1 MCSAMMALKE
11 TLVSRISTLQEPN
24 MMHSRTWRSIQPH
37 PDSTPDVVYSVYLV
51 YLARI
56 EMRHVTRNI
65 DIEHRNEACER
76 FSTKKKN
83 EGGPWG
89 HDTDILT
96 YIY

>member
-1 MCSAMMALKE
+1 VLSDDGFEGDAGVAHLHFAGAE
-11 TLVSRISTLQEPN
+11 YDAQQNLV
-24 MMHSRTWRSIQPH
+24 QPH
-37 PDSTPDVVYSVYLV
+37 PDSTPDIVYSVYLV